1 MINYQET
8 AACTTGV
15 ILAGGRAT
23 RMGGRDKGLLP
34 LAGKP
39 MVEWVMA
46 ALKPQVADIIINA
59 NRNLDAYAAYGYR
72 VVSDRL
78 HGFCGPLA
86 GIASSMESA
95 STPYIVTTPCDSP
108 LVPLDLAYRL
118 YQALHIN
125 RAEISVAH
133 NGERLQP
140 VFALLT
146 CTLSSSLLSYLE
158 AGERKIDTWYSRHK
172 LAIVDFS
179 DSADAFININTPVEI
194 QAIES
199 RLLPVHPC

>member
-1 MINYQET
+1 
-8 AACTTGV
+8 
-15 ILAGGRAT
+15 
-23 RMGGRDKGLLP
+23 MGGRDKGLLP

-46 ALKPQVADIIINA
+46 ALNPQVADIIINA

>member
-1 MINYQET
+1 MVNYQET

-46 ALKPQVADIIINA
+46 ALKPQVVDIIINA

-72 VVSDRL
+72 VVSDKL

-108 LVPLDLAYRL
+108 LMPLDLAHRL
-118 YQALHIN
+118 YQALHVN

-146 CTLSSSLLSYLE
+146 CTLSNSLLEYLK

-194 QAIES
+194 QAVES
-199 RLLPVHPC
+199 RLLQVHPC